1 VFVRPD
7 FLRPSMMKAVG
18 VWVVALFHGGD
29 SSSFLFLEDFLASLG
44 VATVVV
50 VVAAVTGAS
59 TKESAVDSGVGVV
72 AVWPFSVTTQRKRSH
87 SASTTLYLHLKDNGR
102 WLIDYLARRTVL
114 SVSACFASQQL
125 WTECIEG
132 IGRSVLMTRGRA
144 CSTKSKPTWEMR
156 VAGERSRIDDSTR
169 EI

>member
-1 VFVRPD
+1 LLVDAFASEREALRAEDTSVLSRFGSFSGGAVAACRCASLFSRPGEISEVARNSGGIVFVRPD

-72 AVWPFSVTTQRKRSH
+72 AVWPFSVTTQRERDRIQHLQH
-87 SASTTLYLHLKDNGR
+87 SIS
-102 WLIDYLARRTVL
+102 I
-114 SVSACFASQQL
+114 
-125 WTECIEG
+125 
-132 IGRSVLMTRGRA
+132 
-144 CSTKSKPTWEMR
+144 
-156 VAGERSRIDDSTR
+156 
-169 EI
+169 